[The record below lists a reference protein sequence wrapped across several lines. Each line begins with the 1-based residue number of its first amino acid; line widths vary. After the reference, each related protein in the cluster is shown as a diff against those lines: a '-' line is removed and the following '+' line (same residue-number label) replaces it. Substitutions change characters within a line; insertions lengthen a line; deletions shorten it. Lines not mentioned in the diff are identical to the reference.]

1 MIERP
6 LRRPRCGRP
15 VAFRR
20 NDLISMQRGAR
31 RYSEA
36 HQAAEPQLPMKAEP
50 VKLLLTNARA
60 VRVAARAPRWAV
72 PLVKFSLA
80 ITDVGLT
87 LLSFT
92 AAFYLRHHEA
102 ILYRTPQ
109 GALSWSREF
118 APYAVL
124 LPLVVPIRLL
134 LLRYYDLYRVRGEFS
149 FIEDIARVF
158 RATAIGSLLIVAA
171 TFMYRGGI
179 AYRTFSYSRGFFLLD
194 FLLALLS
201 MGAVR
206 MLLRAGQILVRRRGV
221 NLIPTLIVGR
231 GPEAALCIQEMRA
244 RPELGYRVI
253 GIVENGRADPASPA
267 SFEGVPVIA
276 DLNGLPEA
284 IRESGANEV
293 IISDPNVPGEA
304 LFDVM
309 IQTGRRRGVEFRIAP
324 TLLNC
329 LPSKTEIDQVGS
341 LPMVTLFRSPLSSAA
356 RLAKRISDLVVALLT
371 LMILAPLWLLIALLI
386 KLDSRGPVFYKQER
400 VGMDGRVFLFYKFR
414 TMRADTD
421 DTRHR
426 EYQRIYI
433 KGQPDS
439 NLGDA
444 ERPAYKLRGDER
456 VTRLGRL
463 LRKLSLDELP
473 QLFNVLR
480 GDMSVVGPRP
490 PIPYEVESYE
500 LWHRKRLDMK
510 PGITGLW
517 QVSGRNR
524 LPFDEMVRMDLYYI
538 ENWSLLLDMKIILQT
553 LPVMLRGDD
562 AY

>member
-1 MIERP
+1 MW
-6 LRRPRCGRP
+6 
-15 VAFRR
+15 A
-20 NDLISMQRGAR
+20 RG
-31 RYSEA
+31 
-36 HQAAEPQLPMKAEP
+36 
-50 VKLLLTNARA
+50 
-60 VRVAARAPRWAV
+60 
-72 PLVKFSLA
+72 
-80 ITDVGLT
+80 
-87 LLSFT
+87 
-92 AAFYLRHHEA
+92 
-102 ILYRTPQ
+102 
-109 GALSWSREF
+109 F
-118 APYAVL
+118 APYALL
-124 LPLVVPIRLL
+124 LPLVIPIRLL
-134 LLRYYDLYRVRGEFS
+134 LFRYYDLYRVRGEFS
-149 FIEDIARVF
+149 FVEDMARVF

-171 TFMYRGGI
+171 TFMYRGGV
-179 AYRTFSYSRGFFLLD
+179 AYRAFSYSRAIFLFD
-194 FLLALLS
+194 FLLVLAS

-231 GPEAALCIQEMRA
+231 GPEAALCIHEMRA

-253 GIVENGRADPASPA
+253 GIVDVAPVFENAHIDAARSLA
-267 SFEGVPVIA
+267 SFEGVPVIG
-276 DLNGLPEA
+276 DLQDLPEA

-293 IISDPNVPGEA
+293 IISDPNVPGET
-304 LFDVM
+304 LFEVM

-341 LPMVTLFRSPLSSAA
+341 LPMVTLFRSPLSNSA
-356 RLAKRISDLVVALLT
+356 RVAKRGSDLIIALGALLV
-371 LMILAPLWLLIALLI
+371 LSPLWLLIALLI

-414 TMRADTD
+414 TMRAGTD
-421 DTRHR
+421 DAEHR
-426 EYQRIYI
+426 EFQKRYI
-433 KGQPDS
+433 SGQPDS
-439 NLGDA
+439 NLGDDQ
-444 ERPAYKLRGDER
+444 RPAYKLRADDR
-456 VTRLGRL
+456 VTRLGRI
-463 LRKLSLDELP
+463 LRRTSLDELP

-538 ENWSLLLDMKIILQT
+538 ENWSLLLDVKIILQT
-553 LPVMLRGDD
+553 LPVMWRGED